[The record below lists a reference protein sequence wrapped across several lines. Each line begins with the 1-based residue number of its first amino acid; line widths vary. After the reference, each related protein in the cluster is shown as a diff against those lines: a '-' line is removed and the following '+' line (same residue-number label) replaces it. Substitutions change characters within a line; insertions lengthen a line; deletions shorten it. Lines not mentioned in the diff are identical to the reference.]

1 MVDEEDLFNDE
12 DGGADEKED
21 GGAAVAD
28 GGVDKTVGETGPPSS
43 QRAGSGSRR
52 EGSTA
57 ALPAFQR
64 VLGHGRPKR
73 E

>member
-12 DGGADEKED
+12 DGGADEFED
-21 GGAAVAD
+21 CKAAVAV
-28 GGVDKTVGETGPPSS
+28 GGVVKIVGATGPSSS

-52 EGSTA
+52 KGSTA
-57 ALPAFQR
+57 ALPGFQR
-64 VLGHGRPKR
+64 KAGHGRAN